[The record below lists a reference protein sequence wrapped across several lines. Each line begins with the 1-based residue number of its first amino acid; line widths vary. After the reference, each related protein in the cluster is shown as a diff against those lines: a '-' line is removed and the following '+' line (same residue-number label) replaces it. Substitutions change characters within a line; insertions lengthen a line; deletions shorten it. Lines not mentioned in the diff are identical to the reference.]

1 MQMLS
6 DAGSVSASNSF
17 SMGAFSEALNFQK
30 DMTNKLYDSLD
41 NNKSNASS
49 ASSLPSLSYE
59 EGKGLTIDTKV

>member
-30 DMTNKLYDSLD
+30 DMTNKLYEGLNGVKTSG
-41 NNKSNASS
+41 NQAMANVAF
-49 ASSLPSLSYE
+49 E

>member
-30 DMTNKLYDSLD
+30 DMTNKLYEGLD
-41 NNKSNASS
+41 NNKSSNT
-49 ASSLPSLSYE
+49 SSLPSVNYE